1 MYPLFKVVHIATGI
15 VHDVYAIYSTPGNYS
30 LFLTWDGK
38 CWSDIEPDGYV
49 PYDGRL
55 PAGSTHTSTSSTI
68 EEVADHILGGGII
81 E

>member
-1 MYPLFKVVHIATGI
+1 MYPSFKVVHRATGI
-15 VHDVYAIYSTPGNYS
+15 VHDVYKIYSTSGSYTM
-30 LFLTWDGK
+30 FLTWDGK
-38 CWSDIEPDGYV
+38 CWLEIVPDGFI

-55 PAGSTHTSTSSTI
+55 PAGSIYTSTSSTI